1 MIEFKTQNDKMF
13 INDTEVFTGFILD
26 SKLIKTDD
34 LIKLYSWAFEQAN
47 KRIKD
52 YENCNT

>member
-34 LIKLYSWAFEQAN
+34 LIKLYSWAFEQVN